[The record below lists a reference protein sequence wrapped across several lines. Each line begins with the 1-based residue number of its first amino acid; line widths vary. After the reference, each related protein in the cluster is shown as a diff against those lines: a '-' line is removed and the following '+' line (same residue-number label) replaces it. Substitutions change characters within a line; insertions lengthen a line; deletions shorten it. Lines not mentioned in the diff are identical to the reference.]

1 MSLDLNVYVKQIDD
15 SIIPKWIERMNQFD
29 MECEIHPDFSFNDH
43 SGFLPFKIR
52 LKNPKNE
59 ELKDKEFISGF
70 EFYKDEFDLQKELES
85 LQPKKSFFQKLMN
98 KSNEK
103 VEYANTEIDSKLADC
118 KLVLTFN
125 WGSHN
130 SLELRMSSLSSA
142 IISELT
148 NGICSYP
155 ADDIWYDNKTI
166 VEDAH
171 KELLE
176 YENSLKP
183 TEWRMHKFE
192 GWNE

>member
-1 MSLDLNVYVKQIDD
+1 MSLDLNVYVKKIDD

-52 LKNPKNE
+52 LNNPKNE
-59 ELKDKEFISGF
+59 ELKDKEFISDF

-85 LQPKKSFFQKLMN
+85 LQPKKSFFQRLMN
-98 KSNEK
+98 KSNKK

-118 KLVLTFN
+118 KFVLTFN

-142 IISELT
+142 I
-148 NGICSYP
+148 
-155 ADDIWYDNKTI
+155 
-166 VEDAH
+166 
-171 KELLE
+171 
-176 YENSLKP
+176 
-183 TEWRMHKFE
+183 M
-192 GWNE
+192 

>member
-1 MSLDLNVYVKQIDD
+1 MSLDLNVYVKQIDN
-15 SIIPKWIERMNQFD
+15 SIISKWIDRMNQFD

-52 LKNPKNE
+52 LKNPKNQ

-70 EFYKDEFDLQKELES
+70 EFYKDDFDLQKELES
-85 LQPKKSFFQKLMN
+85 IQPKKSFFQKLLN
-98 KSNEK
+98 KPTEK
-103 VEYANTEIDSKLADC
+103 VEYVNPEVDSKLADY
-118 KLVLTFN
+118 KLILTFN

-130 SLELRMSSLSSA
+130 SLELRMASLSSA

-148 NGICSYP
+148 SGICCYP
-155 ADDIWYDNKTI
+155 ADDIWYDNETI
-166 VEDAH
+166 VHDAY

-183 TEWRMHKFE
+183 TEWKMNEFE
-192 GWNE
+192 GWYE

>member
-15 SIIPKWIERMNQFD
+15 SIIPKWIDRMNQLD

-98 KSNEK
+98 KSNVK
-103 VEYANTEIDSKLADC
+103 VEFANSEIDSKLTDC

-148 NGICSYP
+148 NGICCYP
-155 ADDIWYDNKTI
+155 ADDIWYDNETI

-176 YENSLKP
+176 YESSLKP
-183 TEWRMHKFE
+183 TEWRMHEFE

>member
-1 MSLDLNVYVKQIDD
+1 MSLDLNVYVKKIDD
-15 SIIPKWIERMNQFD
+15 TIIPKWMERMNQFD

-43 SGFLPFKIR
+43 SGFLPFKVK
-52 LKNPKNE
+52 LKNPKKE
-59 ELKDKEFISGF
+59 ELKNKEFISGF
-70 EFYKDEFDLQKELES
+70 EFYKDEFDLQAELES
-85 LQPKKSFFQKLMN
+85 LQPRKTFFQKLLN
-98 KSNEK
+98 KPNEK
-103 VEYANTEIDSKLADC
+103 VEYSNAEIDSKLENC

-148 NGICSYP
+148 NGICCYP

-183 TEWRMHKFE
+183 TEWRMNEFE
-192 GWNE
+192 GWND

>member
-15 SIIPKWIERMNQFD
+15 SIISKWIDRMNQFD

-52 LKNPKNE
+52 LKNPKNQ
-59 ELKDKEFISGF
+59 ELKNKEFISGF
-70 EFYKDEFDLQKELES
+70 EFYKDGFDLQKELES
-85 LQPKKSFFQKLMN
+85 LQPKKSFFQKLLN
-98 KSNEK
+98 KAAEK
-103 VEYANTEIDSKLADC
+103 VEYVNPEIDSKLANYN
-118 KLVLTFN
+118 LILTFN

-130 SLELRMSSLSSA
+130 SLELRMASLSSA

-148 NGICSYP
+148 SGICCYP
-155 ADDIWYDNKTI
+155 ADDIWYDNETI
-166 VEDAH
+166 VEDAY

-183 TEWRMHKFE
+183 TEWKMNEFE